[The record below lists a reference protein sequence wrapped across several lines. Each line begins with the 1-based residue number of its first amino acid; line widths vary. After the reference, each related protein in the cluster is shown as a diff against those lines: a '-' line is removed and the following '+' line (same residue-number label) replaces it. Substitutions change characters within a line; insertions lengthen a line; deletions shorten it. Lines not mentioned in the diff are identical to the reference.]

1 MLRATLKSLLSR
13 KLRLLLSGLAVVLAV
28 MFVAGSFVLY
38 DTLGR
43 TFDSLFSQAYDFID
57 VQVTAKP
64 VLDAGQGQPLPQTIE
79 AGTVTRIENIPGV
92 RKATGTVVVEGAR
105 LIGANGKVVPTTG
118 APRLGT
124 AWAGQSQLTSLS
136 QGHAP
141 QAEDQI
147 VVNAALLKSAGVH
160 IGDRVGVLTP
170 LAPKQ
175 TFEIVGTFVYT
186 GGRDSRGGAQVV
198 AFTEAQ
204 AQKLMLGGTGVFSEV
219 DVQVDNKADLVKVRD
234 AVRQSLGAKFEVET
248 GQDLAKKSSDR
259 VRSSLD
265 FVKYALLGFA
275 GVALLVG
282 IFLILN
288 TFSIIV
294 AQRTQELALL
304 RAIGASRRQ
313 LVGSVLLEAFV
324 VGLLAST
331 IGLGLGVLIG
341 YFGAVAL
348 TAASAGLQVASVAVP
363 SSAVI
368 VSYAVGILVTVG
380 ATLTPAAKAARV
392 APVAAMRA
400 ASGGERSMVGISIW
414 GGLFLAIGGG
424 LLALGLSG
432 RTHSNTLGVI
442 VLGVLISFI
451 AVALLTPLLSRPIV
465 SVLGRLFS
473 WSVPG
478 KLGRRNSAR
487 NPRRTAITAAAMMIG
502 VALVTAISTLST
514 SASAS
519 VAKVL
524 GGQLQA
530 DLVITGQQDSPS
542 PVPPQI
548 EPAALRRI
556 AGLSEVDSVSGG
568 SYDNAKVDGK
578 AEFIFAYDDVAVAGK
593 ILNYKTTA
601 GTLGTLSG
609 GQFIA
614 GATTAKDHHW
624 SIGDSPTFQLS
635 RGDARQLQLVGTYDD
650 SQALGGSGAIV
661 ISWPDATA
669 GFRAPTAIQAFAK
682 LKPGADATAAK
693 KQVEQILADSP
704 EVTVQT
710 RDEFVGQTTS
720 FFDNALII
728 VQVLLG
734 VAMLI
739 AVLGIVNTLV
749 LSVLERTRELGM
761 LRAIGLRRG
770 QAMRMVTTESVVIS
784 LFGALLGIGVGAG
797 LGSAVVWALKD
808 KGITEL
814 VLPWQQMVSY
824 VIAAAL
830 VGVVAAVL
838 PAIRAARLNVLR
850 AIAYE

>member
-57 VQVTAKP
+57 VEVTAKP
-64 VLDAGQGQPLPQTIE
+64 VLDTGEGEPLPQNIE
-79 AGTVTRIENIPGV
+79 AGTVKRIESIPGV

-118 APRLGT
+118 APRFGMS
-124 AWAGQSQLTSLS
+124 WDGQSQLFSLN
-136 QGHAP
+136 QGHEP
-141 QAEDQI
+141 QSDDQI

-160 IGDRVGVLTP
+160 VGDRVGVLTP
-170 LAPKQ
+170 LEPKQ
-175 TFEIVGTFVYT
+175 TFTIVATFAYS
-186 GGRDSRGGAQVV
+186 GGRDSLGGAQVV
-198 AFTEAQ
+198 AFTQPRAQ
-204 AQKLMLGGTGVFSEV
+204 RLMLGATGVFSEV

-234 AVRQSLGAKFEVET
+234 AVRQNLGARFEVET
-248 GQDLAKKSSDR
+248 GQDLARKSSDR
-259 VRSSLD
+259 IRASLD

-294 AQRTQELALL
+294 AQRTRELALL

-313 LVGSVLLEAFV
+313 LVGSVLLEAFL

-341 YFGAVAL
+341 YGGAAAL
-348 TAASAGLQVASVAVP
+348 AAQSAGLQVASVAVP

-368 VSYAVGILVTVG
+368 VSYAVGILVTVV
-380 ATLTPAAKAARV
+380 AALMPAAKAARV

-400 ASGGERSMVGISIW
+400 AAGGERSMVGISIW

-432 RTHSNTLGVI
+432 RAHSNTLTVI
-442 VLGVLISFI
+442 ILGVLISFI

-524 GGQLQA
+524 GGQIQA
-530 DLVITGQQDSPS
+530 DLVIAGQQDSPI
-542 PVPPQI
+542 PPQI
-548 EPAALRRI
+548 EPSALQRI
-556 AGLSEVDSVSGG
+556 GALSGVDSVSGG

-578 AEFIFAYDDVAVAGK
+578 AEFIFAYDDVAVAAK
-593 ILNYKTTA
+593 ILNYRTTA
-601 GTLGTLSG
+601 GIVGTLSG

-614 GATTAKDHHW
+614 GATTAKNHHW
-624 SIGDSPTFQLS
+624 SIGDSPAFQLS

-650 SQALGGSGAIV
+650 SRALGGSGAIV
-661 ISWPDATA
+661 VSWPDATA

-682 LKPGADATAAK
+682 LKPGADAAAAK
-693 KQVEQILADSP
+693 KQAEQILADSP

-720 FFDNALII
+720 LFDNVLVI

-770 QAMRMVTTESVVIS
+770 QTMWMVTTESVVIS

-814 VLPWQQMVSY
+814 VLPWTQMGLY
-824 VIAAAL
+824 VVAGAV
-830 VGVVAAVL
+830 VGVIAAVL
-838 PAIRAARLNVLR
+838 PAIRASWLNVLR